1 VGSISTDETAADLLR
16 AALAKAGPPMPVA
29 LPLTSTGSSID
40 PYNMS
45 FVWTPANGWY
55 FLAGAGTQGTTIT
68 RVEVLLGGWV
78 TNRSTD
84 VLVELDG
91 KTYAALDYKIDAVTM
106 GKIADLLYPPVSVS
120 PSRS

>member
-1 VGSISTDETAADLLR
+1 
-16 AALAKAGPPMPVA
+16 
-29 LPLTSTGSSID
+29 
-40 PYNMS
+40 MS